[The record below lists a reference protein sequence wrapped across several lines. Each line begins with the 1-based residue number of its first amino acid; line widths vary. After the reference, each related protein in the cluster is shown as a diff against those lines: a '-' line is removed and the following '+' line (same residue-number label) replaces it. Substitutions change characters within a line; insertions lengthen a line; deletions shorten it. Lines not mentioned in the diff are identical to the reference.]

1 MARYK
6 SKDMK
11 KLNLQ
16 IVGISKD
23 LREGYSKQRT
33 SANTMRLD
41 HSKVCKKN
49 KGMGW
54 EKVRE

>member
-16 IVGISKD
+16 VVGISKD

-49 KGMGW
+49 KGMG
-54 EKVRE
+54 